1 MSKQKFP
8 GLYYDKESKVWS
20 IDKRIDG
27 RRIRSRFTAASRA
40 EAERIYLETI
50 TGTVHGG
57 TGILGSVQV
66 GPTFRQAA
74 AKYVR
79 ETEKKSMERDIR
91 ALQLIVPVLGDLPL
105 ERVHDG
111 TVQIYVQKRR
121 HAGARSQTIIRELAV
136 LSRILKLC
144 ARVWRDRND
153 KPWLSCN
160 PLLER
165 PKLNDG
171 RKPYPL
177 IFDEQRRLF
186 RELPRHLAEMALF
199 AVNTGCR
206 ESIVTGLRWD
216 WEVKVPELGTS
227 VFLVPGD
234 NTKSGKDQLIVLN
247 DVARSVIDARRAG
260 RIAGSPFVFCS
271 SNGRPWCRLH
281 SHGWSAAWIRAGLPG
296 KDSGYLRGVHNLRH
310 TFARRLRAVGVPM
323 HTIKTLMH
331 HSSGDV
337 TERYSVAGLQ
347 ELIDAVQ
354 RLKEAENVTMLRVAV

>member
-27 RRIRSRFTAASRA
+27 RRVRARFTAASRA
-40 EAERIYLETI
+40 EAERIYLDTI
-50 TGTVHGG
+50 AGKDSTPQQGY
-57 TGILGSVQV
+57 
-66 GPTFRQAA
+66 TFRQAA

-105 ERVHDG
+105 TKVHDG
-111 TVQIYVQKRR
+111 TVQVYVEHRR
-121 HAGARSQTIIRELAV
+121 AERARSGTVNREIAV
-136 LSRILKLC
+136 ICRILRLS
-144 ARVWRDRND
+144 ARVWRDQED
-153 KPWLSCN
+153 KPWLSCE
-160 PLLER
+160 PLLQR
-165 PKLNDG
+165 PNWKDA

-177 IFDEQRRLF
+177 SIAEQRKLF
-186 RELPRHLAEMALF
+186 NAMPVHLAEMALF

-216 WEVKVPELGTS
+216 WEVKVPELNTS

-247 DVARSVIDARRAG
+247 DVARSVIDERRKG
-260 RIAGSPFVFCS
+260 RVNGSPFVFCS
-271 SNGRPWCRLH
+271 GSGRPWCRLH
-281 SHGWSAAWIRAGLPG
+281 SAGWNAAWIRAGLPG

-310 TFARRLRAVGVPM
+310 SFARRLRAVGVPM
-323 HTIKTLMH
+323 ITIKTLMH

-354 RLKEAENVTMLRVAV
+354 RLKEAENVTMLRVAL